1 MLKTYHLSRS
11 SHSEVMY
18 RSESDLI
25 IGFNYLIYSALETDS
40 SILADGFIPTHHHQ
54 IARCDS
60 PEELNKRHRYAYT
73 RYFNAKYHRKGSLG
87 ERKGF
92 ILELNGL
99 YHTQTALTYVIR
111 QGLHHGYTSTPFE
124 YPYCSVNAYFRK
136 ELGRSDNPVL
146 IMDEKRHRFFPRN
159 AKMPSEFR
167 MAENGLLLR
176 EDVLDTSYVE
186 SVYVSPRNFL
196 FQMNRISNDKIIN
209 DQLSESSSPPITLDA
224 IEKGAPDFNPAKV
237 FIDEAGRVNH
247 NIMNDIE
254 LCHIIDDLIL
264 PAQYFKEGQ
273 DSSIYLLP
281 ENKRRDLGN
290 RIWQETRM
298 ARSSGSLFSGRII
311 TESQLKRCLVI

>member
-1 MLKTYHLSRS
+1 
-11 SHSEVMY
+11 
-18 RSESDLI
+18 
-25 IGFNYLIYSALETDS
+25 
-40 SILADGFIPTHHHQ
+40 
-54 IARCDS
+54 
-60 PEELNKRHRYAYT
+60 
-73 RYFNAKYHRKGSLG
+73 
-87 ERKGF
+87 
-92 ILELNGL
+92 
-99 YHTQTALTYVIR
+99 
-111 QGLHHGYTSTPFE
+111 
-124 YPYCSVNAYFRK
+124 
-136 ELGRSDNPVL
+136 
-146 IMDEKRHRFFPRN
+146 
-159 AKMPSEFR
+159 
-167 MAENGLLLR
+167 
-176 EDVLDTSYVE
+176 
-186 SVYVSPRNFL
+186 
-196 FQMNRISNDKIIN
+196 MNRISNDKIIN
-209 DQLSESSSPPITLDA
+209 DQISESSSPPITLDA